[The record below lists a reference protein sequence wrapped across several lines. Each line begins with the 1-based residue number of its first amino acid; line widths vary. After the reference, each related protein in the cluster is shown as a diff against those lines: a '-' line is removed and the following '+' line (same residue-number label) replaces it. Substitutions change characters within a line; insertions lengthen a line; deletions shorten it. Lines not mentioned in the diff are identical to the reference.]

1 MNERSDE
8 SATLYVGNL
17 PFSTTQEELTELFE
31 QAGAVESVRIPMDWG
46 TSRPRGFAFVQMAD
60 AEGMQKAVEMFN
72 GYTLGGREL
81 VVNQARPREDRGD
94 RPPRRF

>member
-1 MNERSDE
+1 VNERSDE

-31 QAGAVESVRIPMDWG
+31 QAGPVESVRIPMDWG
-46 TSRPRGFAFVQMAD
+46 TSRPRGFAFVQMANV
-60 AEGMQKAVEMFN
+60 EVMQRAIEMFN
-72 GYTLGGREL
+72 GHTLEGRAL